1 MFKFRNKDDK
11 FYDMLFQSA
20 KTVYNSAKIL
30 NENLDCL
37 DKKEEQVEKTSK
49 LEDIGDD
56 LVRKLTKELDEAFI
70 TPIDREDIYQ
80 IVKGMDNILDC
91 INSIMHRFIM
101 FDIMEASDRVRKE
114 CRYLLNTTRNLY
126 ELMDELKKNGCK
138 SKVLLDKIMAI
149 SAIESEADKSF
160 REDVAFLFKNE
171 KDSLT
176 VIKWKEIYQ
185 KIENT
190 IDSSEKVANI
200 VEGVVIKNA

>member
-1 MFKFRNKDDK
+1 
-11 FYDMLFQSA
+11 
-20 KTVYNSAKIL
+20 
-30 NENLDCL
+30 
-37 DKKEEQVEKTSK
+37 
-49 LEDIGDD
+49 
-56 LVRKLTKELDEAFI
+56 
-70 TPIDREDIYQ
+70 
-80 IVKGMDNILDC
+80 
-91 INSIMHRFIM
+91 MHRFIM
-101 FDIMEASDRVRKE
+101 FDIIEADDSVRKE